1 MKNEV
6 VEKLAEN
13 IEVEIPE
20 VMVKNEV
27 DNMLKDFENNLRYQ
41 GMDLNTYYQYTGTS
55 KEILEDQMKEDA
67 EKRVRI
73 SLAVDAVSKSEG
85 VEATE
90 EDMEAEYKKMAD
102 IYKLE
107 VEKIKEIFQNSQ
119 DEAIK
124 STIVARKTVDLLLE
138 NAKLV

>member
-1 MKNEV
+1 
-6 VEKLAEN
+6 
-13 IEVEIPE
+13 
-20 VMVKNEV
+20 
-27 DNMLKDFENNLRYQ
+27 
-41 GMDLNTYYQYTGTS
+41 
-55 KEILEDQMKEDA
+55 
-67 EKRVRI
+67 
-73 SLAVDAVSKSEG
+73 
-85 VEATE
+85 
-90 EDMEAEYKKMAD
+90 MAD

>member
-1 MKNEV
+1 M
-6 VEKLAEN
+6 
-13 IEVEIPE
+13 
-20 VMVKNEV
+20 
-27 DNMLKDFENNLRYQ
+27 
-41 GMDLNTYYQYTGTS
+41 
-55 KEILEDQMKEDA
+55 
-67 EKRVRI
+67 
-73 SLAVDAVSKSEG
+73 SKSEG